1 MAVSMGAVGKS
12 ELTMSSDGNET
23 SVAAFIA
30 KVWKIV
36 NKKEYEDLISW
47 SDVRKTGRRLRHGL

>member
-1 MAVSMGAVGKS
+1 MAASKGLGIKS
-12 ELTMSSDGNET
+12 ELNMTSESNGA

-36 NKKEYEDLISW
+36 NRKDYEHLISW
-47 SDVRKTGRRLRHGL
+47 SDVRSNR

>member
-1 MAVSMGAVGKS
+1 MAGSRDPGIKS
-12 ELTMSSDGNET
+12 ELNMTSESNGT

-36 NKKEYEDLISW
+36 NKKDYEHLISW
-47 SDVRKTGRRLRHGL
+47 SDVRSNR

>member
-1 MAVSMGAVGKS
+1 MAVSSAAGIKS
-12 ELTMSSDGNET
+12 ELTMSSDSSGT

-36 NKKEYEDLISW
+36 NKKDYEHLISW
-47 SDVRKTGRRLRHGL
+47 SDVRNNG